1 MPLNTDLNVPP
12 YFDDYD
18 EANSYYRILF
28 KPQQAVQARELT
40 QVQSIL
46 QNQIERFGNWAFK
59 NGDIVSGCAIQDLPV
74 VPFVRLA
81 DFQVNGA
88 AYSASDLVN
97 TQVVSAQSNLL
108 ARVIIANTGLTTNYP
123 DTNIVYL
130 QYLNTGNNSATTF
143 ANTDQLTFYK
153 IPRTGNNTADTVAV
167 VNAYVNSTANTFT
180 VGNSHCISVSEGIVF
195 LSGSFVKV
203 QTPTFG
209 VVNAYGTYAANNVV
223 GFQAAES
230 IITENQDSSLNDNA
244 LGYDN
249 ENAPG
254 AHRLKIIPS
263 LISLDPVIA
272 ANTSGFNPVVS
283 YNYGALVSK
292 ATTGSNVYS
301 IIGDALAQRTYEESG
316 NYVVNPFVVDA
327 VTSITGN
334 SIIQSLDA
342 NSVLGRINPGSGYAQ
357 GQRVEIL
364 KTSYINMRRGVDTQ
378 VNRQQQITFN
388 YGGYLL
394 LNEVAGSF
402 DFNKVETVQLYD
414 TAQKAVT
421 NRTFSS
427 LTPSG
432 NNIGTASLRCFSYV
446 SGTPG
451 TNTAQYAL
459 HIFNINLANGYNTSK
474 INSIYYNG
482 TNKGVGDVASNGT
495 INSTLKDQLYSFGVA
510 GLKSLRDGSNNN
522 NSQYIY
528 RTKVSSTI
536 ASNGLIS
543 VTLPSSATGGIDILP
558 FGTGQLND
566 PDATSFSVSL
576 NANAQSNALSGT
588 VTVYSTNT
596 YILGSSTTFTSDF
609 NIGSLIKV
617 GSDIRTVTAISN
629 NTALNVDSAFSVSN
643 TGQTYYESYLK
654 GLMSHIFYNV
664 GYGRPAYVN
673 ITNSTSFVIQSG
685 YRPNTSISC
694 DISFDVLRTQV
705 IPAKK
710 VINRNMFVKINTTN
724 NASGP
729 AGPWC
734 IGFSDVHRLIK
745 VYGSS
750 DGTYTTSGSD
760 ITNQFTYG
768 VGQRDTHYDLAY
780 LYPKSSYS
788 QNINPYLLVQVDYFT
803 TNTAAGLGFY
813 TVESYPVDDANTA
826 NTNAI
831 TTQAIPLYVDASGIK
846 TPLRDY
852 IDFRVPSNS
861 TANNTGTVDT
871 SNATQVTTAISY
883 ATVNPS
889 STLTFNVPP
898 SGLNIPSYGRN
909 FQADYTMYLP
919 RKDLIYITPDNV
931 IKVKEGVSSVAP
943 QTPLFPDNAM
953 AVAVIN
959 VPPFPSLSSDQVD
972 KLKAIN
978 NLSKDV
984 IRDTSLTIS
993 SDIVTNRRY
1002 TMKDIGK
1009 LDQRITNLEYYAQ
1022 LSLLEKKAT
1031 DMTVTDQNGL
1041 NRFKNGIF
1049 VDPFSD
1055 FTQSAVSNPEYS
1067 IAIDSSKGVARPR
1080 IVREVLNI
1088 KFNQSQSTNVQKTG
1102 RLITLPY
1109 TQVSFINQ
1117 PFSTKYRSASHVAF
1131 AWNGKCILIPSY
1143 DNHSDINNTGSL
1155 NITIDNTTP
1164 WKDFA
1169 QSPFGSIWGD
1179 WRTTTNVVSTSVVTG
1194 TQDINNISVDLG
1206 WQGGHDNSAIPDLLN
1221 YMVSNY
1227 GEASIHGLNV
1237 TSIGNGSLSGNYYFA

>member
-1 MPLNTDLNVPP
+1 MPQVTDLNISP
-12 YFDDYD
+12 YFDDFNED
-18 EANSYYRILF
+18 KNFHRILF
-28 KPQQAVQARELT
+28 RPSTAVQARELT
-40 QVQSIL
+40 QLQSIL

-203 QTPTFG
+203 QTPTFS
-209 VVNAYGTYAANNVV
+209 VVNAYGVYAANSVV
-223 GFQAAES
+223 GFQATES

-263 LISLDPVIA
+263 LISLDPVTA
-272 ANTSGFNPVVS
+272 ANTSGFNPIVS

-292 ATTGSNVYS
+292 ATVGSNVYS
-301 IIGDALAQRTYEESG
+301 IVGDVLAQRTYEESG
-316 NYVVNPFVVDA
+316 NYVVNPFVVDS
-327 VTSITGN
+327 VTEVAAN
-334 SIIQSLDA
+334 SIVQALDA
-342 NSVLGRINPGSGYAQ
+342 NSVLGRVNPGVGYAQ
-357 GQRVEIL
+357 GKRVEIL
-364 KTSYINMRRGVDTQ
+364 KTSYINMRRGTDTV
-378 VNRQQQITFN
+378 VNKQQQITFN

-414 TAQKAVT
+414 TVQKTVT

-432 NNIGTASLRCFSYV
+432 NNIGTASLRCFAYN

-451 TNTAQYAL
+451 TNTALYTL
-459 HIFNINLANGYNTSK
+459 HIFNINLANGYNTGK
-474 INSIYYNG
+474 IKSVYYNG
-482 TNKGVGDVASNGT
+482 TNKGVGDVVSTGT
-495 INSTLKDQLYSFGVA
+495 VSSTLKDQLYSFGIT
-510 GLKSLRDGSNNN
+510 GIKTLRDGSNNN
-522 NSQYIY
+522 NSEYTY
-528 RTKVSSTI
+528 KTKSTVSMV
-536 ASNGLIS
+536 ANGQFT
-543 VTLPSSATGGIDILP
+543 VTLPASVTGGIDILP
-558 FGTGQLND
+558 YGVGQLTDSEAGTFNL
-566 PDATSFSVSL
+566 SL

-588 VTVYSTNT
+588 VSVYSVNT
-596 YILGSSTTFTSDF
+596 YVLGSSSTFLSDY
-609 NIGSLIKV
+609 NIGQMIKV
-617 GSDIRTVTAISN
+617 GSDIRTITSISN
-629 NTALNVDSAFSVSN
+629 NTVLNVDSAFSSN
-643 TGQTYYESYLK
+643 ASAQSYYNVYLK
-654 GLMSHIFYNV
+654 GQLVPIVYNV
-664 GYGRPAYVN
+664 GYGHPGYVSV
-673 ITNSTSFVIQSG
+673 TNTTSFTVQSG
-685 YRPNTSISC
+685 LRPSGSVSC
-694 DISFDVLRTQV
+694 DMVYDVLRTQV

-710 VINRNMFVKINTTN
+710 VINKNCYVKISTSN
-724 NASGP
+724 NSAGP

-734 IGFSDVHRLIK
+734 LGFSDVHKISK

-750 DGTYTTSGSD
+750 NGTYTTAGVD
-760 ITNQFTYG
+760 ITNQFVFGT
-768 VGQRDTHYDLAY
+768 GQRDTHYDLAY

-788 QNINPYLLVQVDYFT
+788 QSTNPYLLVQLDYFT

-813 TVESYPVDDANTA
+813 TVESYPIDDANTA
-826 NTNAI
+826 NTSAI
-831 TTQAIPLYVDASGIK
+831 TTSEIPLYIDEAGFK

-852 IDFRVPSNS
+852 VDFRVPSTS
-861 TANNTGTVDT
+861 TANNTGAVDT
-871 SNATQVTTAISY
+871 SNATQVTTAITY
-883 ATVNPS
+883 ASVNPS
-889 STLTFNVPP
+889 ATVSFNVPVT
-898 SGLNIPSYGRN
+898 GLNIPSYGKN
-909 FQADYTMYLP
+909 FQADYTAYLP
-919 RKDLIYITPDNV
+919 RKDLVYITPDNV
-931 IKVKEGVSSVAP
+931 IKVKEGVPSTSP

-959 VPPFPSLSSDQVD
+959 VPPYPSLSSDQVD
-972 KLKAIN
+972 QLKALN
-978 NLSKDV
+978 NLSKNLV
-984 IRDTSLTIS
+984 RDTSLSIS

-1002 TMKDIGK
+1002 TMRDIGK
-1009 LDQRITNLEYYAQ
+1009 LDKRITNLEYYTQ
-1022 LSLLEKKAT
+1022 LSLLEKKAA
-1031 DMTVTDQNGL
+1031 DMTITDQNGL

-1055 FTQSAVSNPEYS
+1055 FTQSEVSNPEYS

-1080 IVREVLNI
+1080 IVREVLSV
-1088 KFNQSQSTNVQKTG
+1088 KFNQSTSSNVQRTG

-1109 TQVSFINQ
+1109 TEVAFINQ
-1117 PFSTKYRSASHVAF
+1117 PFATKYRSAAHVAF

-1155 NITIDNTTP
+1155 NISIDNTTP
-1164 WKDFA
+1164 WKEFA
-1169 QSPFGSIWGD
+1169 QSPLGSIWGD
-1179 WRTTTNVVSTSVVTG
+1179 WRTTTNVVSTSVISGKQNVTDL
-1194 TQDINNISVDLG
+1194 TINVG
-1206 WQGGHDNSAIPDLLN
+1206 WRSNHDPDQAVLQ
-1221 YMVSNY
+1221 YMVANY

-1237 TSIGNGSLSGNYYFA
+1237 TAIHSGGQVNTYYFA